1 MRIPPAS
8 KLERIL
14 RRGDRPWL
22 GAAVLL
28 LAAALLG
35 LWQLPQRI
43 NHDCAFGLQ
52 QAQMLLD
59 GGVPYC
65 DFIDAN
71 PPLIVYLNVP
81 PAALARYLGGSPIV
95 VFHLSV
101 LLLLVISGVEIYG
114 LLRQPAMRLWAAER
128 GLLLLAWVGS
138 YFLVDWYGF
147 AGQREHLFMLFYVP
161 YLFLRILR
169 HRGGSL
175 NAWLAAALG
184 AQAGVGASLKPH
196 FLLVALGVEI
206 VLLLATRRGAVLVR
220 SENIA
225 LAGVVAAYVLHWLFV
240 PAAMREAFF
249 GRWLPAVCRGYGA
262 YDAST
267 WQMIRLVLESPISFA
282 ELVVILLAVARG
294 ARRQERLRHCLLA
307 LAALAGM
314 TLLMAFVQHKGWRY
328 HRIPLDIAALLCLAV
343 LASTRD
349 RASAFSLQRF
359 RAGSAFAVGTIG
371 LFVAIWFALRTDRA
385 AAVPSF
391 AALRQVVENH
401 THPGDR
407 VLVVATSV
415 YPAYPTL
422 LQTGRRTGSRYA
434 WSFPIAFCY
443 AGCRTEGAERPV
455 YRRRQEAP
463 AEEQRFLRELEDDVH
478 RLRPQLMIVH
488 DGAGWAGLP
497 AGFNTFDYLVYSG
510 WTKGALVG
518 YRELPGPQG
527 WKVFV
532 RRQ

>member
-1 MRIPPAS
+1 MNDPRPLTI
-8 KLERIL
+8 ERIL
-14 RRGDRPWL
+14 PRADRPWL
-22 GAAVLL
+22 GIAFLL
-28 LAAALLG
+28 VAAALLG
-35 LWQLPQRI
+35 LWQMPERI

-59 GGVPYC
+59 GGIPYC

-101 LLLLVISGVEIYG
+101 LLLLMISSMEIYG
-114 LLRQPAMRLWAAER
+114 LLRKPRMGLRVAER
-128 GLLLLAWVGS
+128 GLVLLVWISS

-147 AGQREHLFMLFYVP
+147 AGQREHLFMLLYVP

-169 HRGGSL
+169 HRGGST
-175 NAWLAAALG
+175 NAWLAAVLG
-184 AQAGVGASLKPH
+184 VQAGVGASLKPH
-196 FLLVALGVEI
+196 FLLTALGVEI
-206 VLLLATRRGAVLVR
+206 VLLAATRRGRTLMR

-225 LAGVVAAYVLHWLFV
+225 LASVVTVYVLHWFFV

-249 GRWLPAVCRGYGA
+249 GRWLPLVCRSYNV
-262 YDAST
+262 YDMTT
-267 WQMIRLVLESPISFA
+267 WQVIRAFLDSPISLL
-282 ELVVILLAVARG
+282 EMMVILMAVAHG
-294 ARRQERLRHCLLA
+294 ARRHARLRHYLLA
-307 LAALAGM
+307 FAALAGM
-314 TLLMAFVQHKGWRY
+314 TLVMAFVQHKGWRY
-328 HRIPLDIAALLCLAV
+328 HRLPLDMAGLLCLAL

-349 RASAFSLQRF
+349 RSSAFNLQRF
-359 RAGSAFAVGTIG
+359 RAGNMFAVGSLG
-371 LFVAIWFALRTDRA
+371 LLVAVWFAVRTDRA

-391 AALRQVVENH
+391 AALRQVVENR
-401 THPGDR
+401 TRPGDR

-443 AGCRTEGAERPV
+443 AGCRADGADRPA
-455 YRRRQEAP
+455 YRRRPEAP
-463 AEEQRFLRELEDDVH
+463 AEEQRYLRELEDDVY
-478 RLRPQLMIVH
+478 RLRPQLIIVH
-488 DGAGWAGLP
+488 DAAGWAGLP

-510 WTKGALVG
+510 WTKDALAG
-518 YRELPGPQG
+518 YRESPGPRG
-527 WKVFV
+527 WKVFA
-532 RRQ
+532 RTK